1 MIAVTFALPAESSG
15 FVAQLRDKEI
25 TKVGDATI
33 IRGKIDNHSVAILHT
48 GVGRKSCEAKIDN
61 FLQAEGPAFL
71 IGAGF
76 AGAVREHLQAGD
88 LILAENFSDR
98 EWLSA
103 AQQILS
109 NENVRT
115 ATLYTSPT
123 VVDSI
128 DERNEVARAKGA
140 DAVEMEA
147 ESIARTCAAR
157 GVRMLSLRVIS
168 DSLRH
173 PFPAPPKV
181 LFDIQR
187 QKTDAAQLAF
197 YLFKHPAAIVRLLR
211 FGRQIAKARK
221 RLANA
226 IIDVVRGVEL

>member
-25 TKVGDATI
+25 TRVGDATI

-48 GVGRKSCEAKIDN
+48 GVGRKSCEGKIDN
-61 FLQAEGPAFL
+61 FLQAERPTFL

-88 LILAENFSDR
+88 LILTENFSDR
-98 EWLSA
+98 EWLSE
-103 AQQILS
+103 AQRILS

-115 ATLYTSPT
+115 AKLYTSPT
-123 VVDSI
+123 IVDSI
-128 DERNEVARAKGA
+128 DERNEAARAKGA

-147 ESIARTCAAR
+147 ESIARACAAR

-168 DSLRH
+168 DSLRN

-187 QKTDAAQLAF
+187 QKTDPAQLLF
-197 YLFKHPAAIVRLLR
+197 YLLKHPVAIWRLIQFGGQIRKARQKLTSAIVML
-211 FGRQIAKARK
+211 IK
-221 RLANA
+221 
-226 IIDVVRGVEL
+226 EL

>member
-1 MIAVTFALPAESSG
+1 MIAVTFALPAESSD
-15 FVAQLRDKEI
+15 FVARLRDKE
-25 TKVGDATI
+25 TERSAVTDI
-33 IRGKIDNHSVAILHT
+33 IRGKIDNHSVAVLHT

-61 FLQAEGPAFL
+61 FLQAEQPTFL

-98 EWLSA
+98 QWLSE

-109 NENVRT
+109 HAKVRT
-115 ATLYTSPT
+115 AKLYTSPT
-123 VVDSI
+123 IVDSI
-128 DERNEVARAKGA
+128 DERNEVARAKEA

-147 ESIARTCAAR
+147 EFIARACAAR

-168 DSLRH
+168 DSLNH

-187 QKTDAAQLAF
+187 QKTDPARLLF
-197 YLFKHPAAIVRLLR
+197 YLLKHPVAFWRLIQFGGQIRKARQKLTSAIVTL
-211 FGRQIAKARK
+211 IK
-221 RLANA
+221 
-226 IIDVVRGVEL
+226 EL